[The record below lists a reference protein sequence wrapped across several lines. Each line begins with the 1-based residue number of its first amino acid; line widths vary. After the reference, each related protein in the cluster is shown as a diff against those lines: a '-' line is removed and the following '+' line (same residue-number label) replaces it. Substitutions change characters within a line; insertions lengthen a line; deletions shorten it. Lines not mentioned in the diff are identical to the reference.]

1 MSNLALKWCQTPFG
15 AGSNSNQLK
24 VLPQGD
30 PRSRVYEK
38 RGHPVR
44 WRGESKTGSKKH
56 LRSVSLALLSMA
68 PCTSIHSV
76 LRLGGVQQHLSRL
89 CWGWSGAP
97 LPWDW
102 RWRAAGWPSR
112 QLYLRQRGVTINLA
126 TRRNMMNRLYLD
138 SCQKI
143 NWCYQKIKHIHI
155 GLKNPHSPDATWN
168 GQVQNKE
175 GTDKCNVDGWI
186 RGFLA
191 RALARVSATRGKSEF
206 TRRSFL

>member
-1 MSNLALKWCQTPFG
+1 MADLNITINLFDIRESFVSLPCQLKSSFIKWCQAPFW
-15 AGSNSNQLK
+15 AESNSNQLQ
-24 VLPQGD
+24 VPLQGD

-38 RGHPVR
+38 RGHPIG
-44 WRGESKTGSKKH
+44 WGESKTGSKKH

-155 GLKNPHSPDATWN
+155 GLKNPTHLMPLEMGKFKIMKGLT
-168 GQVQNKE
+168 
-175 GTDKCNVDGWI
+175 
-186 RGFLA
+186 
-191 RALARVSATRGKSEF
+191 SAM
-206 TRRSFL
+206 